1 MIKKFLLA
9 AIGMVTLGTA
19 LPAGAQQGDRR
30 ERDSRYEQ
38 RHDRGEMRRGRPYRD
53 QMQHH
58 PGRYNDRGR
67 YHNDRHYRGRYY
79 NNGYYYKHRYRHH
92 GGWRYR

>member
-9 AIGMVTLGTA
+9 AVAMATLGTA
-19 LPAGAQQGDRR
+19 VPAAAQQSDRR

-38 RHDRGEMRRGRPYRD
+38 RHDRGEARRGRPDRD
-53 QMQHH
+53 QIRY
-58 PGRYNDRGR
+58 PGRYNNGGR
-67 YHNDRHYRGRYY
+67 RYNNRHYRGRYY
-79 NNGYYYKHRYRHH
+79 NNGHYFQHRYRHH